1 MTVLRTLLLIACS
14 TLSTAILAQADV
26 AAGKAKSAV
35 CAACH
40 GADGNST
47 NPIWPNLAG
56 QHPGYIVKQ
65 LEDFKSDKKTRSN
78 ALMLG
83 MAAALND
90 ADRANLAAF
99 YSSQSASSGFAS
111 KSADL
116 ELGKKIYRGGNA
128 VTGVPACM
136 SCHGPSGAGDPKAGF
151 PVLSGQHAQY
161 TQLQLESFRLE
172 TRSNDKQAMMRDI
185 ALKLT
190 PKEIAAVSAYIN
202 GLH

>member
-14 TLSTAILAQADV
+14 TLSTAVLAQADA
-26 AAGKAKSAV
+26 AAGKAKSVV

-65 LEDFKSDKKTRSN
+65 LEDFKSDKKTRTN

-83 MAAALND
+83 MAAALDD

-99 YSSQSASSGFAS
+99 YSSQPASPGFAS

-128 VTGVPACM
+128 ATGVPACM

>member
-1 MTVLRTLLLIACS
+1 MTVLRTLLFIACS
-14 TLSTAILAQADV
+14 TLSTAILAQADAV
-26 AAGKAKSAV
+26 AGKAKSIV

-47 NPIWPNLAG
+47 NPLWPNLAG

-65 LEDFKSDKKTRSN
+65 LEDFKSDKKTRTN
-78 ALMLG
+78 DLMAG
-83 MAAALND
+83 MVATLSD
-90 ADRANLAAF
+90 ADRADLAAF
-99 YSSQSASSGFAS
+99 YASQTPSPGFAS

-116 ELGKKIYRGGNA
+116 ELGKKIYRGGNSA
-128 VTGVPACM
+128 TGVPACM